1 MCRKYFCL
9 KHRSL
14 EYHDCKN
21 AHYHIF

>member
-21 AHYHIF
+21 AH